1 MKENGKKCPSEEKAR
16 KKRDDFLKLY
26 NIYKSGSKLFCESCL
41 CRDLCVCAAHPVV
54 GRRKK
59 REKKKKVP
67 YNPINRHGAPI
78 LELGDALRGEII
90 IFNACCVENTDFV
103 V

>member
-1 MKENGKKCPSEEKAR
+1 MKENGEKCPSEEKAR

-41 CRDLCVCAAHPVV
+41 CRDLCVCGAHPVV

-59 REKKKKVP
+59 EKKRK
-67 YNPINRHGAPI
+67 RCH
-78 LELGDALRGEII
+78 II
-90 IFNACCVENTDFV
+90 QSIATEPQSWSWETL
-103 V
+103 